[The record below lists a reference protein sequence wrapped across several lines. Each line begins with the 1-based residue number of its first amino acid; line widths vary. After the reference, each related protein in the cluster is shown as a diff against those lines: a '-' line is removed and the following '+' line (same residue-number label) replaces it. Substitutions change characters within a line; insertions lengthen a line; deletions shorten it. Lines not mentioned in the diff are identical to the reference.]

1 MSRATSHIPR
11 VSVLVPLYNHQRYI
25 GEALRSVL
33 AQSMS
38 DFELIVVDD
47 GSTDNS
53 GEIVRGF
60 EDERISYYHQ
70 ENRGAYAAINRALKL
85 GKAEY
90 IAILNSDDLYLPERL
105 EIFCESLDADPR
117 VSAMF
122 SAVEHIDEAGMP
134 VTVEDCGKPSWPDC
148 PSRGRGVHN
157 GRVVGLELLAGNF
170 LVSTSNLFCRKEVFD
185 RLGYF
190 KPLRYAHDYDFFL
203 RLCFSE
209 RAIQLDDVL
218 LKYRVHDLN
227 TVKEN
232 EAAVGFEVAVAIAIF
247 LLDFRERL
255 PFFKQNSDGCLANLL
270 DGLNGQAGEKV
281 ILALFIAG
289 LEKGQNREAWFKEL
303 MENQENPFRR
313 ASVEHIRK
321 NIEDWRD
328 SVKTWKELL
337 EAGEYINKLEAD
349 LMASAERE
357 KDWWSRAQEG
367 WSTVEEQG
375 MHVKKLEMRVD
386 ALTRDLEATNEKEKA
401 RWERYEAEAKEKAM
415 ETARPGTC
423 SCSGRLSSRQCSLL
437 IRIE

>member
-1 MSRATSHIPR
+1 
-11 VSVLVPLYNHQRYI
+11 
-25 GEALRSVL
+25 
-33 AQSMS
+33 
-38 DFELIVVDD
+38 
-47 GSTDNS
+47 
-53 GEIVRGF
+53 
-60 EDERISYYHQ
+60 
-70 ENRGAYAAINRALKL
+70 
-85 GKAEY
+85 
-90 IAILNSDDLYLPERL
+90 LNSDDLYLPERL
-105 EIFCESLDADPR
+105 EIFCESLDADPH
-117 VSAMF
+117 VSAIF
-122 SAVEHIDEAGMP
+122 SAVEHIDETGMP
-134 VTVEDCGKPSWPDC
+134 VTVEDRGKPSWPDC

-157 GRVVGLELLAGNF
+157 GRVVDLELLAGNF

-209 RAIQLDDVL
+209 RAVQVDDIL

-232 EAAVGFEVAVAIAIF
+232 EAVVGFEVAIAIAIF

-255 PFFKQNSDGCLANLL
+255 PFFKQDSDGCLANLL

-321 NIEDWRD
+321 NIQDWRD

-386 ALTRDLEATNEKEKA
+386 ALTRDLETTNEKERA
-401 RWERYEAEAKEKAM
+401 RWERYEAEAREKAM
-415 ETARPGTC
+415 ETARLGDMLAQRTAEFEAVLA
-423 SCSGRLSSRQCSLL
+423 SHSYRIGRFITWPVRALKS
-437 IRIE
+437 